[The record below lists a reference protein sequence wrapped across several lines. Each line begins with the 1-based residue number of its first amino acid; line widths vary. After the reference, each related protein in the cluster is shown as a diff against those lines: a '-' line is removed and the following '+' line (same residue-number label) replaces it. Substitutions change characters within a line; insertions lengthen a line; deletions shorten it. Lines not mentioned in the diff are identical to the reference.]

1 MAHKARTERREP
13 NPLPLRP
20 AEDIQAQ
27 QQAAL
32 EQKKLLDAMETEVD
46 QLDSRAASAESSID
60 TLEQQLHRDGLGL
73 RGDVVAS
80 RSNMR
85 TDIAK
90 AKQAMEASDTE
101 RARRYI
107 DMAHHESS
115 TLRLFSAVARAASRQ
130 KQTARDYSA
139 P

>member
-1 MAHKARTERREP
+1 MAHKARPEGQNL
-13 NPLPLRP
+13 NPAPAVS

-32 EQKKLLDAMETEVD
+32 EQKKLLDSMETEID
-46 QLDSRAASAESSID
+46 QLDSRAATAESSID

-80 RSNMR
+80 RNNLR
-85 TDIAK
+85 TDMSRAR
-90 AKQAMEASDTE
+90 QAMDASDIE

-107 DMAHHESS
+107 DMAHRELEHLEAF
-115 TLRLFSAVARAASRQ
+115 LGRR
-130 KQTARDYSA
+130 
-139 P
+139 

>member
-1 MAHKARTERREP
+1 M
-13 NPLPLRP
+13 NPAPAAP

-32 EQKKLLDAMETEVD
+32 EQKKLLDSMETEVD
-46 QLDSRAASAESSID
+46 QLDSRAATAESSID

-80 RSNMR
+80 RNSMR
-85 TDIAK
+85 TDLAK
-90 AKQAMEASDTE
+90 AKQAMEASDSE

-107 DMAHHESS
+107 DMAHRELEHLE
-115 TLRLFSAVARAASRQ
+115 TFLGRR
-130 KQTARDYSA
+130 
-139 P
+139 